1 MKAYEA
7 WNIENCDRGNTVV
20 FAENSR
26 QAKKIAFSSEICED
40 AEWTSVRV
48 RRLPEMD
55 KHYRGF
61 PEVNWDNA
69 QDRRALVN
77 LGWTCLEPLDSEC
90 KNCPA
95 GDLCRGPLEEL

>member
-55 KHYRGF
+55 K
-61 PEVNWDNA
+61 E
-69 QDRRALVN
+69 
-77 LGWTCLEPLDSEC
+77 
-90 KNCPA
+90 
-95 GDLCRGPLEEL
+95 